1 MLTQYKARLAFMK
14 IMNVRRRQL
23 LPVQSPNNWL
33 VVQTPKSLEERRF
46 NKLEESVFIKIYTV
60 ANQVI
65 ANFSL

>member
-1 MLTQYKARLAFMK
+1 MK

-60 ANQVI
+60 ANRVI